1 MQALLL
7 RYVEREPVPSR
18 VALWLPPPL
27 KSGLLQLISSTLM
40 APVQYAYYLFT
51 RPSLGHNTPAPLAD
65 AAILVLLVLVHYS
78 CGTPGEQPNPFRMAF
93 HAAQDSAYADT
104 PNAAG
109 AHARCVLGS
118 AFPHKKAAPCA
129 AHCFPRRSENLPPQT
144 CLVTIAITVAH
155 SSPEMG
161 LGSVALVPFAALYET
176 LGACLVDDRATLLLY
191 SLIHGNGFF
200 LEYVLVRGDL
210 DALLVPL
217 LEMLYHA
224 PRRAPNQIYML
235 LIILLILSQDA
246 SFNAAAHSL
255 VLPAIPWYQERM
267 LRQTTLGSA
276 IIIMLTRTVK
286 YNLVQLRDVYL
297 HTNCL
302 AALANMAPHA
312 ANLSSYAAQRLV
324 SLFEMLAKKYARLA
338 QQAGVSLTWQPAE
351 AQGAEA
357 RARTPRATRRNGNMS
372 LSFAASPPLS
382 RVSNSTLSVFSAVY
396 AQ

>member
-1 MQALLL
+1 MG
-7 RYVEREPVPSR
+7 P
-18 VALWLPPPL
+18 
-27 KSGLLQLISSTLM
+27 
-40 APVQYAYYLFT
+40 
-51 RPSLGHNTPAPLAD
+51 NNPAPLAD

-78 CGTPGEQPNPFRMAF
+78 CGTPGEHPNPFRSAF
-93 HAAQDSAYADT
+93 QSAQDSAYADAET
-104 PNAAG
+104 P
-109 AHARCVLGS
+109 HGS
-118 AFPHKKAAPCA
+118 AA
-129 AHCFPRRSENLPPQT
+129 EL
-144 CLVTIAITVAH
+144 
-155 SSPEMG
+155 G

-191 SLIHGNGFF
+191 TLIHGNGFF

-246 SFNAAAHSL
+246 SFNAAAHAL
-255 VLPAIPWYQERM
+255 VLPTIPWYQERM

-312 ANLSSYAAQRLV
+312 ANLSAYAAQRLV

-338 QQAGVSLTWQPAE
+338 QQAGVPLSYQPAE
-351 AQGAEA
+351 AAGGAEA
-357 RARTPRATRRNGNMS
+357 RAPC
-372 LSFAASPPLS
+372 AAGPSCYVPS
-382 RVSNSTLSVFSAVY
+382 
-396 AQ
+396 

>member
-1 MQALLL
+1 
-7 RYVEREPVPSR
+7 
-18 VALWLPPPL
+18 
-27 KSGLLQLISSTLM
+27 
-40 APVQYAYYLFT
+40 
-51 RPSLGHNTPAPLAD
+51 
-65 AAILVLLVLVHYS
+65 
-78 CGTPGEQPNPFRMAF
+78 
-93 HAAQDSAYADT
+93 
-104 PNAAG
+104 
-109 AHARCVLGS
+109 
-118 AFPHKKAAPCA
+118 
-129 AHCFPRRSENLPPQT
+129 
-144 CLVTIAITVAH
+144 
-155 SSPEMG
+155 MG

-210 DALLVPL
+210 DALLLPL

-246 SFNAAAHSL
+246 SFNAAAHAL
-255 VLPAIPWYQERM
+255 VLPAIPWYHERM

-312 ANLSSYAAQRLV
+312 ANLSAYAAQRLV

-338 QQAGVSLTWQPAE
+338 QQAGVPLTWQPAE
-351 AQGAEA
+351 TQGAEA
-357 RARTPRATRRNGNMS
+357 RTSRRVLVCLSPSCRSPAALPRRGTAPHRLSVDS
-372 LSFAASPPLS
+372 LTGSSFAAPAQEYPSE
-382 RVSNSTLSVFSAVY
+382 LSVY
-396 AQ
+396 ADFLRIVLEIINSILTYALPKNPEMIYALLHRQEVFAPFKEHPRFADLLVNIDQVLSYFNSRWGADLNRRQPESDGSSSE